1 MKLLIVDKRISSKCE
16 HALEK
21 EGFYLIKLPPDPNL
35 GEAVS
40 SHPDTVL
47 FHADGEIITT
57 ADYCDFAAYIFSDI
71 RELKPDMR
79 ISFSAD
85 KRTDKYPA
93 DCIMNALVI
102 GRRIFAKADT
112 LSKSILK
119 FAKNGG
125 YEIVHTNQGYPAC
138 TVLAFGNSAIT
149 ADEGM
154 ASLLRENGIR
164 VTLISKGGIS
174 LPPYDYGFIG
184 GASGV
189 VGRKIYFFGDLNS
202 HPDSAVIRKAIEEE
216 GFIPVSL
223 SDERLRDLGGMILL

>member
-1 MKLLIVDKRISSKCE
+1 
-16 HALEK
+16 
-21 EGFYLIKLPPDPNL
+21 
-35 GEAVS
+35 
-40 SHPDTVL
+40 
-47 FHADGEIITT
+47 
-57 ADYCDFAAYIFSDI
+57 
-71 RELKPDMR
+71 
-79 ISFSAD
+79 
-85 KRTDKYPA
+85 
-93 DCIMNALVI
+93 
-102 GRRIFAKADT
+102 
-112 LSKSILK
+112 
-119 FAKNGG
+119 
-125 YEIVHTNQGYPAC
+125 
-138 TVLAFGNSAIT
+138 
-149 ADEGM
+149 M